1 MNQIEI
7 LELKNQNV
15 KIKNWLHEFNC
26 RMGMREE
33 RVIELEDRTT
43 EMTHSVKG
51 KGYSTINTY
60 KLND

>member
-1 MNQIEI
+1 
-7 LELKNQNV
+7 
-15 KIKNWLHEFNC
+15 
-26 RMGMREE
+26 MGMREE